1 MEMTPMTEK
10 MIKTLVAVA
19 WADGRVAD
27 EEREIIETLIDLNDL
42 EEKDAQK
49 IRTWAEKHR
58 DLHELKFDGLEDV
71 DKTMILQ
78 QAVFVT
84 YVDGEQSDKEREL
97 LHDLNQRLG
106 IEPERGADII
116 RTATAHAKSR
126 YEESKKAK
134 AAKKP

>member
-1 MEMTPMTEK
+1 MEMTPLTEK

-42 EEKDAQK
+42 EEADARK
-49 IRTWAEKHR
+49 IRAWAAQRR
-58 DLHELKFDGLEDV
+58 DLRELKFDGLEDV

-84 YVDGEQSDKEREL
+84 YVDGEQSDKELEL
-97 LHDLNQRLG
+97 LRDLAGRLG
-106 IEPERGADII
+106 IEPDRAADII
-116 RTATAHAKSR
+116 RTATAHAKR
-126 YEESKKAK
+126 RWDEAHKAPAGK
-134 AAKKP
+134 